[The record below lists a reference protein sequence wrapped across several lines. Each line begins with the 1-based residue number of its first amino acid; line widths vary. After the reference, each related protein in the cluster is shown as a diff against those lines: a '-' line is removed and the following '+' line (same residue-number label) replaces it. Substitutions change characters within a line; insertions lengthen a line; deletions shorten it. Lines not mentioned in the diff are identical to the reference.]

1 MPGEWLS
8 VGVVV
13 VKRASSG
20 PFATHEWLPGTI
32 LPAAPPVAPWTSLGG
47 SAGSESFYAGPATLQ
62 LHPAETAHYRDNLE
76 SPEPRIW
83 VQLRPGPGPEGDE
96 RLEVIAATVD
106 PYEGEAMAESV
117 GDVVAAFAM
126 PPSIAAEVAAF
137 FAANHVEREFFKR
150 KRNRQDPDSL
160 GRRAPIARDPFAT
173 EE

>member
-1 MPGEWLS
+1 MAEEWLS
-8 VGVVV
+8 IGVVV
-13 VKRASSG
+13 VRRASGG

-32 LPAAPPVAPWTSLGG
+32 LPAAPPVAPWTKLGG
-47 SAGSESFYAGPATLQ
+47 GGGSETFYAGPASLL

-76 SPEPRIW
+76 SPQPRIW

-96 RLEVIAATVD
+96 RLEVVGATVD

-126 PPSIAAEVAAF
+126 PASVAEDVATF
-137 FAANHVEREFFKR
+137 FAAHHVEREFFKR
-150 KRNRQDPDSL
+150 KRNRADPEAL

>member
-1 MPGEWLS
+1 MAEEWLS

-13 VKRASSG
+13 VRRASSG
-20 PFATHEWLPGTI
+20 PFASHEWLPGMI
-32 LPAAPPVAPWTSLGG
+32 LPAAPPVAPWTRLGG
-47 SAGSESFYAGPATLQ
+47 GEGSEAFYAGPASLQ
-62 LHPAETAHYRDNLE
+62 LHPAETSHYRDNLE
-76 SPEPRIW
+76 SAEPRVW

-96 RLEVIAATVD
+96 RLEVIGATVD

-126 PPSIAAEVAAF
+126 PPPVAAEVAAF

-150 KRNRQDPDSL
+150 KRNRQDPESL
-160 GRRAPIARDPFAT
+160 GRRAPVARDPFAT

>member
-1 MPGEWLS
+1 MAGEWLS
-8 VGVVV
+8 IGVVV

-20 PFATHEWLPGTI
+20 PFATHEWQPGTI

-47 SAGSESFYAGPATLQ
+47 GAGRESFYAGPATLQ

-76 SPEPRIW
+76 SPEPRVW

-96 RLEVIAATVD
+96 RLEVIGATVD

-137 FAANHVEREFFKR
+137 FASNHVEREFFKR